1 MTTDERHPEV
11 IVDFVFDD
19 GLFFIAIKNI
29 GDAPAYDVSI
39 KFDKK
44 ITGVEGTK
52 DISALSL
59 FQNTPF
65 LAPHKEIVTF
75 LDSSASY
82 FRRRQPMN
90 IRAKATYKDFSGV
103 AHRFV
108 ARHDLSIYRDIG
120 CIRRTA
126 VSEFP
131 HQTTSSCD

>member
-1 MTTDERHPEV
+1 MTTSERQPEV

-44 ITGVEGTK
+44 FTGVEGTK
-52 DISALSL
+52 NISALPL
-59 FQNTPF
+59 FRNTPF

-82 FRRRQPMN
+82 FRRRQPTN
-90 IRAKATYKDFSGV
+90 IRAIATYKDFSGA
-103 AHRFV
+103 AHRSV

-120 CIRRTA
+120 YIRRTV
-126 VSEFP
+126 VSEFAR
-131 HQTTSSCD
+131 